1 MKRAIL
7 LESNDILKMT
17 KVELEMEANAFP
29 FQAVVGL
36 KETMK
41 FRLWPPGK
49 TVEIQ
54 RERPIERKT
63 TSDCFKYQINSLE
76 DAPHLKSAR
85 REPLGQKDK
94 TMIALSCSFAILCCK
109 A

>member
-1 MKRAIL
+1 
-7 LESNDILKMT
+7 MT
-17 KVELEMEANAFP
+17 NVELEMEANAFP

-36 KETMK
+36 KDTMK
-41 FRLWPPGK
+41 FRLWRPGK
-49 TVEIQ
+49 TVEFGT
-54 RERPIERKT
+54 ERPIGRKT

-94 TMIALSCSFAILCCK
+94 TPMIALSCSFAILCCK

>member
-1 MKRAIL
+1 
-7 LESNDILKMT
+7 MT

-41 FRLWPPGK
+41 FRLCQPGK
-49 TVEIQ
+49 TVEIR

-63 TSDCFKYQINSLE
+63 TSDCFKYQINSVE
-76 DAPHLKSAR
+76 DAPHLMSAR

-94 TMIALSCSFAILCCK
+94 TPMIALSCSFAILCCK

>member
-1 MKRAIL
+1 
-7 LESNDILKMT
+7 MT

-36 KETMK
+36 KDTMK
-41 FRLWPPGK
+41 FRLWHPGK
-49 TVEIQ
+49 NVEIR

-63 TSDCFKYQINSLE
+63 TSDCFKYQIKSLE

-85 REPLGQKDK
+85 REPLGEKDK
-94 TMIALSCSFAILCCK
+94 TPTIALSCSFAILAVK
-109 A
+109 LEPATRSNDTRPD